1 MEVSDGHLD
10 IKKKSYPP
18 MLGIGMTL
26 GIRVYAMLNL
36 LGVSC
41 PTAGAYTI
49 YMELSLNGVKTIA
62 VPITLLRK

>member
-1 MEVSDGHLD
+1 
-10 IKKKSYPP
+10 